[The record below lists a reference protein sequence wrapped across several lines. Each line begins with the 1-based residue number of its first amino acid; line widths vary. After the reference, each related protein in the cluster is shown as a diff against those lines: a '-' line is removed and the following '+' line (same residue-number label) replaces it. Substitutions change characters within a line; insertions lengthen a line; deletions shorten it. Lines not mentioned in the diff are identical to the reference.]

1 MKTLSLTLFL
11 AFISSHGFTQ
21 KTKLDS
27 LKHALKMA
35 TTDADRHNIYIEL
48 NLFYAELNLDSAL
61 FYTEK
66 RLQIAKQ
73 NNYKLAEAHALT
85 SKGYQ
90 NAIRGRYAASFQNL
104 LLAFKIAK
112 DPKSE
117 EKKGWRL
124 AEYPIPGK
132 GRLQVL
138 ANAHQNFSALMRNTE
153 NIEQEIIHLK
163 ESLRIVHQINDIG
176 RQMFLNM
183 NLAQAYL
190 NLNQIDSALYFA
202 KEADAFSKNPAYKGR
217 YRGLNISRIGDVY
230 LKKGDKQQAKKYYY
244 EGLFLSNQKN
254 NKNGITQI
262 NHKLIQLFLQENE
275 KDSALIY
282 AVKNLGIIKSI
293 SNESLETNTGSAYED
308 VYLAYKLNNKVD
320 STYKYQGFTLTTK
333 DSLYKIRIKNL
344 TDFQSLSLQETM
356 RLENLEKDKIQTQ
369 SKIRTYSLLSVLAV
383 LSIIGFI
390 LYVNNR
396 QKQRANIILKEQ
408 KEEINNQKEKV
419 EKTLTELKSTQAQL
433 IQSEK
438 LASLG
443 ELTAGI
449 AHEIQN
455 PLNFVNNFSEL
466 SVELAQEL
474 KDEVEKLEIPE
485 KDKEYITEIIGDL
498 SQNQAKINQ
507 HGKRASGIVSGMLE
521 HSRTSTGERVLTDIN
536 KLADEYLRLSYHG
549 IRAKDNSFNA
559 NYELIADENLPKIEV
574 IPQDMRR
581 VLLNLINNAFWAVKT
596 VEKPLVVVR
605 TEQTDSQIIIKVS
618 DNGIGIPDAIKEKIF
633 QPFFT
638 TKPTGQGTGLGLS
651 LSFDIVKAHG
661 GELKVE
667 TKEGEGMSARQAGSK
682 FIIQIPIN

>member
-1 MKTLSLTLFL
+1 M
-11 AFISSHGFTQ
+11 
-21 KTKLDS
+21 
-27 LKHALKMA
+27 
-35 TTDADRHNIYIEL
+35 
-48 NLFYAELNLDSAL
+48 

-90 NAIRGRYAASFQNL
+90 DAIRGRYAASYQNL
-104 LLAFKIAK
+104 LLAFKIVK
-112 DPKSE
+112 DPKTE
-117 EKKGWRL
+117 EKNGWRL

-132 GRLQVL
+132 SRLQVL

-163 ESLRIVHQINDIG
+163 ESLRIVRQINDIG

-202 KEADAFSKNPAYKGR
+202 KEADAFSKNPAYKGK

-262 NHKLIQLFLQENE
+262 NHKLIQLFLQESE

-320 STYKYQGFTLTTK
+320 STYKYQGFTLATK

-383 LSIIGFI
+383 LSIIGLI
-390 LYVNNR
+390 LYGNNR
-396 QKQRANIILKEQ
+396 QKQKANVVLE
-408 KEEINNQKEKV
+408 N
-419 EKTLTELKSTQAQL
+419 TLFQLKSTQNQL

-455 PLNFVNNFSEL
+455 PLNFVNNFSEV
-466 SVELAQEL
+466 SSELIGEMNTEL
-474 KDEVEKLEIPE
+474 EKGDIDEAKEIANDLKQNLE
-485 KDKEYITEIIGDL
+485 
-498 SQNQAKINQ
+498 KINH
-507 HGKRASGIVSGMLE
+507 HGKRASSIVKGMLE
-521 HSRTSTGERVLTDIN
+521 HSRTSTGLKELTDIN
-536 KLADEYLRLSYHG
+536 TLADEYLRLAYLG
-549 IRAKDNSFNA
+549 IRAKDNSFNSD
-559 NYELIADENLPKIEV
+559 YKTDFDENLPKIEV
-574 IPQDMRR
+574 IPQDMGR
-581 VLLNLINNAFWAVKT
+581 VLLNLINNAFWAVNERSKKGEDGYEPKVT
-596 VEKPLVVVR
+596 VSTQLIAN
-605 TEQTDSQIIIKVS
+605 SQVLIAIK
-618 DNGIGIPDAIKEKIF
+618 DNGVGISETTKTKIF

-651 LSFDIVKAHG
+651 LAYDIVTKGHG
-661 GELKVE
+661 GTMEVE
-667 TKEGEGMSARQAGSK
+667 SVEREGTE
-682 FIIQIPIN
+682 FIVKLPFV